1 MKIVKK
7 EKVVAAG
14 CKNFRDF
21 REITNAGAIVT
32 PPAVKGSEI
41 YSEATNAGEIVSP
54 PVKVPAAYSGAWTVA
69 ETAKT

>member
-32 PPAVKGSEI
+32 PPAVKVSEI
-41 YSEATNAGEIVSP
+41 YSGATNAEEIVSS
-54 PVKVPAAYSGAWTVA
+54 PVKVDGDYPILSMRGGLLG
-69 ETAKT
+69 